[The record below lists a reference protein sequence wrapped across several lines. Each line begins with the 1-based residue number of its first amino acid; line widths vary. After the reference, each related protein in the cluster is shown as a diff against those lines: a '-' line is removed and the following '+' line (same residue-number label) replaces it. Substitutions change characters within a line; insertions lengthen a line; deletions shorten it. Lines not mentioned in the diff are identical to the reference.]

1 MVTAVVHA
9 YLSGPI
15 IHTESRKEDFYQT
28 VVEFLER
35 KGHSVFAPQFLHSTD
50 PVEIYRRDVH
60 QVRISD
66 FLIGEVSNPSL
77 GVGMEIMLA
86 IELRKPVILFR
97 TKDANRL
104 SRMVLGA
111 EGKALFEYE
120 LSVDVNKIL
129 NNFNLESLVV
139 LSCDSC
145 SSEIA
150 HDRDGAHECIECGS
164 VISE

>member
-1 MVTAVVHA
+1 MTAVVHA

-15 IHTESRKEDFYQT
+15 IHTNLRKDDFYRT
-28 VVEFLER
+28 VVEFLES

-97 TKDANRL
+97 SKTADRL
-104 SRMVLGA
+104 SRMVLGS

-120 LSVDVNKIL
+120 TSVDVKKIL
-129 NNFNLESLVV
+129 NNIDLKSLVV
-139 LSCDSC
+139 LSCASC

-150 HDRDGAHECIECGS
+150 HNRDGARECIECSS